1 MEPILAAD
9 SNPVGPDT
17 CSFPARAW
25 DARPR
30 HEFQLNAQSLYR
42 VVLSLADPRVF
53 ESLRV
58 FEAAALT
65 RPSVQQLHEIK
76 QGQALQI
83 SAGSCS
89 STSSSLSIDCFRG
102 SKAEVQSTLKSPP
115 KKVKTSQIEQRGA
128 EKERSGPGPP
138 PPGQRRAVE
147 HRHGHRQPETGIRRV
162 NAVPGSAP
170 LQSGPDCA
178 ITDTASLQNAQH
190 STHTHT
196 SPPEKS
202 LSFTWRMHSSHW
214 TSSPCA
220 RRPLSRNHPLR
231 ALFRKST
238 QAATLGKGA
247 GVLVQELNDL
257 SEAVQAALDA
267 LSAAWWDRLRRKRER
282 ERGGGSVRMKITSR
296 AHLLLLWAPSL
307 QHTSRRTGTRLTLIR
322 DGTLLQP
329 LASAFGQLASPKK
342 QGQATQ
348 TGICPLP

>member
-138 PPGQRRAVE
+138 P
-147 HRHGHRQPETGIRRV
+147 
-162 NAVPGSAP
+162 
-170 LQSGPDCA
+170 
-178 ITDTASLQNAQH
+178 
-190 STHTHT
+190 
-196 SPPEKS
+196 
-202 LSFTWRMHSSHW
+202 
-214 TSSPCA
+214 
-220 RRPLSRNHPLR
+220 RP
-231 ALFRKST
+231 A
-238 QAATLGKGA
+238 
-247 GVLVQELNDL
+247 
-257 SEAVQAALDA
+257 
-267 LSAAWWDRLRRKRER
+267 
-282 ERGGGSVRMKITSR
+282 
-296 AHLLLLWAPSL
+296 
-307 QHTSRRTGTRLTLIR
+307 SRR
-322 DGTLLQP
+322 
-329 LASAFGQLASPKK
+329 
-342 QGQATQ
+342 
-348 TGICPLP
+348 